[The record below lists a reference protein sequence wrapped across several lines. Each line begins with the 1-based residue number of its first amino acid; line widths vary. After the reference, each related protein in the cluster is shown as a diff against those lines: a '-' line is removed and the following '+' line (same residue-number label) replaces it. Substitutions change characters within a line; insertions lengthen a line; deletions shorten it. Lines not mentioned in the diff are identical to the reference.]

1 MSSIAETRG
10 RKSWALPNMRRL
22 FEASAEEY
30 QSARD
35 KGLVAAGIFYD
46 NITMQFIA
54 TYGWHWDIKIDKD
67 ITPATPEQ
75 WKDIMDHTEVSAEEV
90 ELRKAY
96 FKMMRTVSC
105 LVAAHVQGPAN
116 SIHAP
121 ENPSLAPCA
130 LLQSRYLLWR
140 LS

>member
-1 MSSIAETRG
+1 MSSVLETRG

-35 KGLVAAGIFYD
+35 KGLVAAGVFYD

-54 TYGWHWDIKIDKD
+54 TYGWHWDIKNDKD
-67 ITPATPEQ
+67 VPPATPEQ
-75 WKDIMDHTEVSAEEV
+75 WKNIMDHSEASTEEV

-96 FKMMRTVSC
+96 FKTMRTVSR

-116 SIHAP
+116 SMHAS

-130 LLQSRYLLWR
+130 LLQS
-140 LS
+140 